1 MSVGREFNESI
12 VSKSFEAYYIKSEL
26 LLTLDYIMEMVEG
39 TWWSMWIIN
48 DWMQV
53 LQVQIALKVAVLVA
67 LKWCRNEVT

>member
-1 MSVGREFNESI
+1 VSVGREFNESI